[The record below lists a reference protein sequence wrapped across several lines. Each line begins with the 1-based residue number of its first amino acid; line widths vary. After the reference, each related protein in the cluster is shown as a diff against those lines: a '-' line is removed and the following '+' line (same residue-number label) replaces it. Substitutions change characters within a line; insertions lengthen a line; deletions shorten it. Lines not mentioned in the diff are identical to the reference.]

1 MSSYRYI
8 SDSAAAALKRYK
20 YAGEDRSYLY
30 IHVLTPMNKFLVEF
44 IPTYVA
50 PNTITT
56 IGLSCTALSHL
67 LCLLYSPSF
76 STPLPPW
83 LCYFAGFILFAY
95 QTIDN
100 LDGRQ
105 ARRTSSSSPLGLL
118 FDHGVDAINVT
129 ISTMV
134 MMNVLQVGTSPKL
147 FYLWSTVFIPFVC
160 ATWEE
165 YYTGSLV
172 LAEVNGP
179 TDGVFLCIL
188 FCLIAGWNPA
198 FWTASFQ
205 HNFPLLAYTPIGPLA
220 THWFVIGG
228 GWLSV
233 AATVLGNCRE
243 VAKRTSLLSASVTLL
258 PFLAL
263 HLSAL
268 AWLTYSPSS
277 VFLRHPRVFLFACGF
292 LFCNLVCKLML
303 AHITA
308 QTYRP
313 WRTVLLPW
321 LTGVGLVFASTWL
334 RKGGMGVIGED
345 ALLWCLLLLNAGFW
359 LHFTVNVIIE
369 IKGILGIHAFSITKK
384 REAVVRASQGKASPS
399 ARSEG
404 RAPAAAGPPA
414 H

>member
-1 MSSYRYI
+1 MSYRYI

-134 MMNVLQVGTSPKL
+134 MMAILQLGTNAKL

-179 TDGVFLCIL
+179 TDGVFLCIV
-188 FCLIAGWNPA
+188 FCIIAGYNPA
-198 FWTASFQ
+198 FWTNSFAT
-205 HNFPLLAYTPIGPLA
+205 NFPLLAYTPIGSLA

-233 AATVLGNCRE
+233 AATVAGNCRE
-243 VAKRTSLLSASVTLL
+243 IAKRTALSTAVVTLL

-268 AWLTYSPSS
+268 AWLTYSPSG
-277 VFLRHPRVFLFACGF
+277 VFVRHPRVFLFACGF

-308 QTYRP
+308 QVYRP
-313 WRTVLLPW
+313 WRTVLVPW
-321 LTGVGLVFASTWL
+321 LVGIGLVFGS
-334 RKGGMGVIGED
+334 RVVMKGGLGAGGED
-345 ALLWCLLLLNAGFW
+345 VVLGCLLLLNGGFW
-359 LHFTVNVIIE
+359 LHFTVSVITE
-369 IKGILGIHAFSITKK
+369 ITGILGIHAFSITKQ
-384 REAVVRASQGKASPS
+384 REQVVRASQGKASPS
-399 ARSEG
+399 AKTAG
-404 RAPAAAGPPA
+404 HAYAAAA
-414 H
+414 STH

>member
-1 MSSYRYI
+1 MWGALSSYRYI
-8 SDSAAAALKRYK
+8 STSAAAALKRYR
-20 YAGEDRSYLY
+20 YAGEDRSWLY

-44 IPTYVA
+44 IPPYVA
-50 PNTITT
+50 PNTITV

-67 LCLLYSPSF
+67 LTLHYSPAF

-83 LCYFAGFILFAY
+83 LCYFAGLILFAY

-134 MMNVLQVGTSPKL
+134 MMAVLQVGTSPKL
-147 FYLWSTVFIPFVC
+147 FYLWSTVFLPFVC

-165 YYTGSLV
+165 YYTGQLV

-179 TDGVFLCIL
+179 TDGVFLCIV
-188 FCLIAGWNPA
+188 FCFIAGWSPT
-198 FWTASFQ
+198 FWTAPFQ
-205 HNFPLLAYTPIGPLA
+205 QHLPLLAHTPIGPLA

-243 VAKRTSLLSASVTLL
+243 VAKRASLPSAALTLL
-258 PFLAL
+258 PFLTL
-263 HLSAL
+263 HLTAL
-268 AWLTYSPSS
+268 AWLWWSPTGL
-277 VFLRHPRVFLFACGF
+277 FERHPRVFLFACGF

-308 QTYRP
+308 QRYKP
-313 WRTVLLPW
+313 WRSVLVPW
-321 LTGVGLVFASTWL
+321 LVGVGAVFGANRL
-334 RKGGMGVIGED
+334 RKGGIGERGED
-345 ALLWCLLLLNAGFW
+345 VVLYALLLSNFVFW
-359 LHFTVNVIIE
+359 LHFTVFVIAE
-369 IKGILGIHAFSITKK
+369 ITDILGIHAFSITKN
-384 REAVVRASQGKASPS
+384 RAAVVQASGDKERHSTADGHAKASV
-399 ARSEG
+399 
-404 RAPAAAGPPA
+404 

>member
-1 MSSYRYI
+1 MWGMLSSYRYI
-8 SDSAAAALKRYK
+8 SSSAAVALKRYK
-20 YAGEDRSYLY
+20 YAGEDRSWLY
-30 IHVLTPMNKFLVEF
+30 RYVLTPMNKFLVEF
-44 IPTYVA
+44 IPRSVA
-50 PNTITT
+50 PNTITIT
-56 IGLSCTALSHL
+56 GLSCTALSHL
-67 LCLLYSPSF
+67 LTLYHSPSF

-83 LCYFAGFILFAY
+83 LCYLAGFILFAY

-134 MMNVLQVGTSPKL
+134 MMAILQLGTTPTL
-147 FYLWSTVFIPFVC
+147 FYLWTTVFLPFVF

-179 TDGVFLCIL
+179 TDGVFLCIV
-188 FCLIAGWNPA
+188 FCLIAGASPH
-198 FWTASFQ
+198 FWTLPFQ
-205 HNFPLLAYTPIGPLA
+205 HHIPLLAHTPIGPLA

-233 AATVLGNCRE
+233 AVTALGNCRQ
-243 VAKRTSLLSASVTLL
+243 VAKHASLPSACLTLL
-258 PFLAL
+258 PFLTL
-263 HLSAL
+263 HLTAL
-268 AWLTYSPSS
+268 AWLHYSPTRL
-277 VFLRHPRVFLFACGF
+277 FERHPRVFLFACGF

-308 QTYRP
+308 QRYRP
-313 WRTVLLPW
+313 WRSVLVPW
-321 LTGVGLVFASTWL
+321 VVGVGLVLGVGGL
-334 RKGGMGVIGED
+334 RKGGVGVRGED
-345 ALLWCLLLLNAGFW
+345 WVLYGLLLFNFAAW
-359 LHFTVNVIIE
+359 LHFTVFVIVE
-369 IKGILGIHAFSITKK
+369 ITDILGIHAFSITKN
-384 REAVVRASQGKASPS
+384 RAAVVQASGDQTARPHTQDGHSKAS
-399 ARSEG
+399 
-404 RAPAAAGPPA
+404 A